1 MLPRIPDPTQGPG
14 RAHNIWKTNLAS
26 PLLTL
31 RNLAISFGGEP
42 LLSDA
47 EFFVHPGDRLGLVGR
62 NGSGKST
69 ILKIAAGLVEP
80 DSGDRVVR
88 HGKMVRY
95 LAQEPDL
102 AGFST
107 TLDAAVSG
115 LGPAGDPHHAE
126 HLLDRLGLTGHERP
140 STLSGGE
147 QRRCAIAQVLAPQ
160 PDILLLDEP
169 TNHLDLPAIEWLEAE
184 LGNTC
189 AALVVISH
197 DRRFLS
203 NLTRTTLW
211 LDRGRLRRQDK
222 GFADFETWRDQVLE
236 DEETARHK
244 LDRKIVAEEHWV
256 RHGVSARRKRNQ
268 KRLRDL
274 STMRQGVRDRVGP
287 TGRVAMGQN
296 SADPSGKRVAEVKE
310 AHKRFGDRTVVTD
323 LNLEVQRGDR
333 LAIVGPNGSGKTT
346 ILNMLTGSLKPD
358 EGSIRLGANIR
369 LVSLDQR
376 RDRLDATTS
385 LRDALTGGG
394 GDIVETGG
402 GAKHVIA
409 YMKDF
414 LFTADQAGTPL
425 SALSGGERGRLMLAI
440 ALAHPSNLLVLDEP
454 TNDLDL
460 ETLDLLQEL
469 LSDYAG
475 TVLVVSHDRDFID
488 RVATSVLAFEGD
500 GIWTEYAG
508 GYSDMIVQRKG
519 SDPRETQPKKA
530 RASGKRRTSVTL
542 PAVATPRRANGRLG
556 FKEKH
561 ALKVLPERIATLE
574 REIGTLDTL
583 LADSALYT
591 RDPSTFSSSVER
603 RENARQNLAKAEE
616 EWLALEVLRE
626 EFES

>member
-1 MLPRIPDPTQGPG
+1 M
-14 RAHNIWKTNLAS
+14 
-26 PLLTL
+26 
-31 RNLAISFGGEP
+31 
-42 LLSDA
+42 
-47 EFFVHPGDRLGLVGR
+47 
-62 NGSGKST
+62 
-69 ILKIAAGLVEP
+69 
-80 DSGDRVVR
+80 
-88 HGKMVRY
+88 
-95 LAQEPDL
+95 
-102 AGFST
+102 
-107 TLDAAVSG
+107 
-115 LGPAGDPHHAE
+115 
-126 HLLDRLGLTGHERP
+126 
-140 STLSGGE
+140 
-147 QRRCAIAQVLAPQ
+147 
-160 PDILLLDEP
+160 
-169 TNHLDLPAIEWLEAE
+169 
-184 LGNTC
+184 
-189 AALVVISH
+189 
-197 DRRFLS
+197 
-203 NLTRTTLW
+203 
-211 LDRGRLRRQDK
+211 
-222 GFADFETWRDQVLE
+222 
-236 DEETARHK
+236 
-244 LDRKIVAEEHWV
+244 
-256 RHGVSARRKRNQ
+256 
-268 KRLRDL
+268 
-274 STMRQGVRDRVGP
+274 
-287 TGRVAMGQN
+287 
-296 SADPSGKRVAEVKE
+296 
-310 AHKRFGDRTVVTD
+310 
-323 LNLEVQRGDR
+323 
-333 LAIVGPNGSGKTT
+333 
-346 ILNMLTGSLKPD
+346 
-358 EGSIRLGANIR
+358 
-369 LVSLDQR
+369 SLDQR

-454 TNDLDL
+454 TNDLDF

-469 LSDYAG
+469 LADYAG

-508 GYSDMIVQRKG
+508 GYSDMIVQRGG

-530 RASGKRRTSVTL
+530 RASGERRTSVTL
-542 PAVATPRRANGRLG
+542 PAVASPRRANGRLG

-561 ALKVLPERIATLE
+561 ALKVLPERIAMLE